1 MAIIETPQG
10 PAVVT
15 GPVTVLWDGISRPEA
30 TEANDK
36 HPAGW
41 KYTVRFAI
49 PTTDPAYGEFK
60 QMVDAQVKA
69 AYPTGA
75 PRTFQHTLQIE
86 DGSGHPELIGQA
98 ICTATTFS
106 IPTVYAADG
115 QPVAPQACGLYG
127 GAIVRL
133 ILKPRVYNGKGNIGS
148 GAWLNGTQLVDLTTP
163 RLSGSEGAGLSPAAA
178 ASAFGFQTGAAAF
191 ATPPAATPAPAPAA
205 STPAVPPAAPTP
217 VAPNPGIVPPVPTQK
232 MIDAKQTVE
241 AFEKAGWTVEQMRAE
256 GWVV

>member
-1 MAIIETPQG
+1 MAIIETNQG

-69 AYPTGA
+69 AYPTGT

-106 IPTVYAADG
+106 APTVYAADG

-163 RLSGSEGAGLSPAAA
+163 HLSGSGGAGLPAAAA

-191 ATPPAATPAPAPAA
+191 ATPPTAAPVAQAPAPA
-205 STPAVPPAAPTP
+205 TPPAAPTP
-217 VAPNPGIVPPVPTQK
+217 AAPNPGIVPPVPTAK
-232 MIDAKQTVE
+232 MTAAGQTVE
-241 AFEKAGWTVEQMRAE
+241 SFIAAGWTVEQMRAE
-256 GWVV
+256 GYVI